1 MRVVFRRLGN
11 LFESSWLWHK
21 ETTHILVSQV
31 LAEVRVW
38 TEVIVI
44 TSVLM
49 VSFFRSCSMSL
60 SPLLAGR
67 TYSVFIPWSLTSDE
81 CCKLCRPSERVFFEF
96 YTSVEDTPSE
106 YDEIHHPLL
115 WFSDQWQTLITWHN
129 TLSPQW
135 RTLIEIYT
143 KYIMTGSPQPLLCNR
158 WFRQGLCQGQ
168 HLK

>member
-11 LFESSWLWHK
+11 LYESSWLWHK
-21 ETTHILVSQV
+21 EITHILVSQV
-31 LAEVRVW
+31 LAEVQVW

-44 TSVLM
+44 LSVLM
-49 VSFFRSCSMSL
+49 VSSFRSDSMSPV
-60 SPLLAGR
+60 SVVTGR
-67 TYSVFIPWSLTSDE
+67 AYSVFIPSSLTLDE
-81 CCKLCRPSERVFFEF
+81 CCKLCRPSGRVFFGF
-96 YTSVEDTPSE
+96 YTSVEDTSSE

-158 WFRQGLCQGQ
+158 WLRQGLCQG
-168 HLK
+168 